1 MENDFAQQISQDI
14 AQIKERISNMT
25 LLDLSQHNE
34 SFEEVHALLQ
44 QALANLDGI

>member
-1 MENDFAQQISQDI
+1 MENDLAQQITQDI

-25 LLDLSQHNE
+25 QLDLSQHSA
-34 SFEEVHALLQ
+34 SFEEIHALLQ

>member
-1 MENDFAQQISQDI
+1 MENDLAEQITQNI

-25 LLDLSQHNE
+25 QFDLSQHNA
-34 SFEEVHALLQ
+34 SFEEIHALLQ